1 MRPARRSAL
10 PASLQT
16 FDLPT
21 CDLFFPVAA
30 RGSFA
35 YARGMPK
42 LPRHALLILFPA
54 LAALS
59 LSSCQNPAGPL
70 RENYT
75 HLAPSR
81 EVVAA
86 GRTKPK
92 DRHGMP
98 IYTYGQKL
106 RHVRTTAYTC
116 TECDHLQYGSKTA
129 VGTRLR
135 YGQRMC
141 SAAADWSFYPLGTT
155 FRIKGMPQLFIVD
168 DYGSALLGTATV
180 DLYKPN
186 HELMRLWGVRKVE
199 LTVVQ
204 WGSMQRSAE
213 MLAQRT
219 RHRHCRLMLANI
231 LRQQPALRTKISS

>member
-1 MRPARRSAL
+1 MSLRP
-10 PASLQT
+10 
-16 FDLPT
+16 
-21 CDLFFPVAA
+21 
-30 RGSFA
+30 
-35 YARGMPK
+35 
-42 LPRHALLILFPA
+42 LILPLLGLMA
-54 LAALS
+54 LGIC
-59 LSSCQNPAGPL
+59 SCHNPGGPL

-75 HLAPSR
+75 NLAPSR

-86 GRTKPK
+86 GRAKPK

-106 RHVRTTAYTC
+106 RHARTTAYTC
-116 TECDHLQYGSKTA
+116 TELDHLQYGSKTA
-129 VGTRLR
+129 FGTQLR

-155 FRIKGMPQLFIVD
+155 FRIKGMPQLFIID

-186 HELMRLWGVRKVE
+186 HELVRMWGVRKVE

-204 WGSMQRSAE
+204 WGSMRRSAE
-213 MLAQRT
+213 TLAQRT
-219 RHRHCRLMLANI
+219 RYRHCRLMLENI
-231 LRQQPALRTKISS
+231 LRQQPALRSQIKR